1 MARQDTPQPSLD
13 HVVILV
19 SPSTL
24 QDLPSKLT
32 DSFTVA
38 SGGKHTNGITS
49 NKLILFQDGVYIEL
63 IAFADDADPGERK
76 KHPWGLLREGQI
88 IDWGYTLLSTTSDI
102 EPIRQRVRDADAGI
116 TYGEPQPMGRTR
128 PDGVELEWVI
138 FSARHDSGEP
148 TRPGRLPFWCLD
160 QTPRRLRVPYEG
172 SDLTRHPC
180 GALGVSRVSVTA
192 PKSQV
197 SALAQVYGA
206 IHDGGAAGRCW
217 PFVVPSGAGGAH
229 SVSLSD
235 GDQPP
240 QIKLTLVGGKHSP
253 STVELVPGL
262 VVEFEA
268 AEA

>member
-13 HVVILV
+13 HIVILV
-19 SPSTL
+19 SHSTL
-24 QDLPSKLT
+24 QDLSSKLR
-32 DSFTVA
+32 DSFTIA
-38 SGGKHTNGITS
+38 PGGTHTNGVTS

-63 IAFADDADPGERK
+63 IAFADGADPGERK
-76 KHPWGLLREGQI
+76 KHRWGLLREGQI
-88 IDWGYTLLSTTSDI
+88 IDWAYTLPSTTSDI

-116 TYGEPQPMGRTR
+116 TYDEPQPGGRTR
-128 PDGVELEWVI
+128 PDGVELKWATV
-138 FSARHDSGEP
+138 SARHDTGEP
-148 TRPGRLPFWCLD
+148 TWPGRLPFWCLD

-172 SDLTRHPC
+172 SDLNRHPC
-180 GALGVSRVSVTA
+180 GARGVSRVSVTA

-206 IHDGGAAGRCW
+206 IHDGGAAGRSW

-229 SVSLSD
+229 SVSLSG

-240 QIKLTLVGGKHSP
+240 EIRLTLVGGKHSP

-262 VVEFEA
+262 IVDFEA